1 VPCSSGTSRAER
13 PYTTKTLKT
22 IRQKQDESL
31 RDYVKHFCNARNDI
45 PYIQNIEIINA
56 FRDGVDEIKI
66 VEEIAIKKPKTV
78 VDLLTVTNV
87 CIEASEARDR
97 LLKSQGKGPQGS
109 RKIVRS
115 TQLTKETAD
124 TAASSPRVRWRRGLF
139 GVPMT

>member
-1 VPCSSGTSRAER
+1 VPCSSRTSRAER

-31 RDYVKHFCNARNDI
+31 QDYVKHFCNARNDI
-45 PYIQNIEIINA
+45 PYIQYIEIINA
-56 FRDGVDEIKI
+56 FHNGVDEIKI

-97 LLKSQGKGPQGS
+97 LLKSQGKGTS
-109 RKIVRS
+109 RK
-115 TQLTKETAD
+115 
-124 TAASSPRVRWRRGLF
+124 
-139 GVPMT
+139 